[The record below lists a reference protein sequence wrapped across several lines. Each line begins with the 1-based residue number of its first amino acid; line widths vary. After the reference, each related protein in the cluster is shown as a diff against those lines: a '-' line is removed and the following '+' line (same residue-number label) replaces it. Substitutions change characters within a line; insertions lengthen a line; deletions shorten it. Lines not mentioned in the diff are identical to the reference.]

1 VHGHCLMISGRART
15 RAASC
20 RLQLPSNHGVAMPL
34 ISIGWEK
41 GGGIVKS
48 HRPYQRSTHDHGL
61 QTSGIV
67 AIDPLGRIVLL
78 ADSWQGASSFAP
90 PLPCS
95 SLST

>member
-1 VHGHCLMISGRART
+1 M
-15 RAASC
+15 
-20 RLQLPSNHGVAMPL
+20 

-78 ADSWQGASSFAP
+78 ADSMAGGF
-90 PLPCS
+90 
-95 SLST
+95 